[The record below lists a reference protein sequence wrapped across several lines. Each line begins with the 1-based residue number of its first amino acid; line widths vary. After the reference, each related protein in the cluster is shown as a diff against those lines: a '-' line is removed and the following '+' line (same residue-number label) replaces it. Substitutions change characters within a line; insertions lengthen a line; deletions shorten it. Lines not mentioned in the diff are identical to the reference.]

1 MLIRKINSN
10 VEFFNDGQHTFSF
23 YFLEQDIIPEN
34 LPAPSDKYKVKHQ
47 QYKTEMEGGYKQYSQ
62 RNAEKAKSSTTHQQT
77 PRNKTDDK
85 VMYEALQ
92 NCNGI

>member
-1 MLIRKINSN
+1 
-10 VEFFNDGQHTFSF
+10 
-23 YFLEQDIIPEN
+23 
-34 LPAPSDKYKVKHQ
+34 
-47 QYKTEMEGGYKQYSQ
+47 MEGGYKQYSQ